1 VSCSLHDVITLEAR
15 GTPAVAIGTEPFVAE
30 AEEQARVLA
39 MPGQRLL
46 TVPHPIQPTPVPQV
60 QGYADDVVTEAV
72 RRLTTPPPT
81 DADADADPGRPG
93 ST

>member
-1 VSCSLHDVITLEAR
+1 VSCSLHDVIALEAR
-15 GTPAVAIGTEPFVAE
+15 GVPAVAIGTEPFIAE

-39 MPGQRLL
+39 MPEQRLL

-72 RRLTTPPPT
+72 RRLTTIAPPV
-81 DADADADPGRPG
+81 ADPDRPG
-93 ST
+93 RA